1 LKAINGGKPMTLQ
14 QQLNEDLKSAMKA
27 GDTRKRDTLRM
38 VLSQMKYARI
48 DNNRELTPDDELAV
62 MMNAAKKRKE
72 AIEMYQKG
80 DRIDLLEKEQ
90 QELDII
96 SAYLPKQLTDDEIAT
111 VVDEIIQKVGAT
123 TIKDMGKVMSAI
135 MNELKGQVDGKKVQ
149 TLVRQKLG

>member
-1 LKAINGGKPMTLQ
+1 MTLQ
-14 QQLNEDLKSAMKA
+14 QQLSEDLKSAMKA

-38 VLSQMKYARI
+38 VLSQLKYARI
-48 DNNRELTPDDELAV
+48 DSNRELTPEDELAV
-62 MMNAAKKRKE
+62 VMNAAKKRKE
-72 AIEMYQKG
+72 AIEMYQKS
-80 DRIDLLEKEQ
+80 DRIDLFEKEQ

-96 SAYLPKQLTDDEIAT
+96 SVYLPKQLTDDEIAS

-123 TIKDMGKVMSAI
+123 TIKDMGKIMSAI